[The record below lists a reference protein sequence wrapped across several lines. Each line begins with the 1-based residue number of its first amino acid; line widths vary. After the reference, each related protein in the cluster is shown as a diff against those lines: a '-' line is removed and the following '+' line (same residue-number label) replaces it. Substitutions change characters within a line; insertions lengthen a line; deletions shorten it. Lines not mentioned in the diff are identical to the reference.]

1 MRNYQWILDFE
12 AFFFI
17 MISEQLY
24 YPNISVLM
32 HTKISKL
39 TLINKFLIHKE
50 VYVLYELHFQCISEL
65 NDKSE
70 HHNTNA

>member
-1 MRNYQWILDFE
+1 MNFRLLE

-32 HTKISKL
+32 PTKISKL
-39 TLINKFLIHKE
+39 TWINKFLIHKE
-50 VYVLYELHFQCISEL
+50 VYVLYELHFQYISEL